1 MKLYYA
7 PGTCAVSVWIALHWA
22 GADFETERV
31 ELGSSEYK
39 KVNPSG
45 AVPALDT
52 GDGNIKT
59 QAGAILLYVA
69 NKYRE
74 KDLGPDEGLEDE
86 FLFHQISAFLSSDYH
101 PAFWPMFSPEEYTT
115 SRDEQDLEKVIKAAY
130 RKINAVA
137 TILDN
142 MLEGKAH
149 IYKNKRTVL
158 DAYAYILSR
167 WLSKTPKSWTE
178 YPNLRLFMETME
190 NDDEVQK
197 IIELSTKKIQ

>member
-7 PGTCAVSVWIALHWA
+7 PGTCAVSIWIALDWA
-22 GADFETERV
+22 GVDFETERV
-31 ELGSSEYK
+31 KLGSSEYK
-39 KVNPSG
+39 KINPSG

-59 QAGAILLYVA
+59 QAGAILSYIA
-69 NKYRE
+69 NKYKE

-86 FLFHQISAFLSSDYH
+86 FLFNQISAFLSADYH
-101 PAFWPMFSPEEYTT
+101 PAFWPMFGPRNYTT
-115 SRDEQDLEKVIKAAY
+115 SRDEKDLEKVVEAAY
-130 RKINAVA
+130 KKINSVA

-142 MLEGKAH
+142 MLEGKTH
-149 IYKNKRTVL
+149 IYKNKKTVL

-178 YPNLRLFMETME
+178 YPNLKKFMITME
-190 NDDEVQK
+190 NDEDVQK
-197 IIELSTKKIQ
+197 IIELSTKEI

>member
-39 KVNPSG
+39 KINPSG

-59 QAGAILLYVA
+59 QADAILSYVA
-69 NKYRE
+69 NKYKE
-74 KDLGPDEGLEDE
+74 KDLGPDEGIEDE

-115 SRDEQDLEKVIKAAY
+115 SRDEQDLEKVIKSAY
-130 RKINAVA
+130 IKIDGVA

-142 MLEGKAH
+142 MLEGKTH

-197 IIELSTKKIQ
+197 ILELSTKKIQ